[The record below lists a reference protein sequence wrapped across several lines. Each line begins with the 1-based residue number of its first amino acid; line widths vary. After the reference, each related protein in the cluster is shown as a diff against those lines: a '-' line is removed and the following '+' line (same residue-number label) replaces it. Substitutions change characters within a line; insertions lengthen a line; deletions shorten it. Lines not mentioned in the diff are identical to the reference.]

1 MKSAECSADGS
12 NPLRRAV
19 KTKTLPKRRV
29 GQIRKEV
36 PEEEEADVRIAV
48 GIVVV
53 VDVETVGIEVAGI
66 DMIAIGKLPILIIGH
81 QNSSLATLSDL
92 YALALEFYLE
102 AIPNSRDISAKDEQ
116 EVLFYLYLHAIAIL
130 KRRYSGNP

>member
-1 MKSAECSADGS
+1 MKSAVCSAGGS

-19 KTKTLPKRRV
+19 KTKILPKRRV
-29 GQIRKEV
+29 GQIRKEF
-36 PEEEEADVRIAV
+36 PEEEEAEVRIAV

-81 QNSSLATLSDL
+81 QNSSLTILSDL

-102 AIPNSRDISAKDEQ
+102 AIPSSRNISTKDEQ
-116 EVLFYLYLHAIAIL
+116 EVLFYLYLHTIAIL
-130 KRRYSGNP
+130 ERRYSGNP